1 MYLTKNELEIMD
13 VLWEQ
18 KRPLSRGE
26 LLALP
31 EKKTWMDSSIHI
43 LLNSLLRKGAIR
55 EAGYA
60 KCGKTSGRVYEAALS
75 CAEYYVTTPLG
86 QSRGPPGEIPW
97 APMGNHVGPHG
108 QSRGPRGAIT
118 WAPRGNHVGPQGLTT
133 NKKHYFRNGFVNS
146 NSKRL
151 SVRSCVL
158 Y

>member
-13 VLWEQ
+13 VLWKQE
-18 KRPLSRGE
+18 RPLSRGE

-75 CAEYYVTTPLG
+75 CAEYYVTTLDSTRMQPGAAELMEAYLAAKPLDEANR
-86 QSRGPPGEIPW
+86 QKIL
-97 APMGNHVGPHG
+97 A
-108 QSRGPRGAIT
+108 
-118 WAPRGNHVGPQGLTT
+118 L
-133 NKKHYFRNGFVNS
+133 
-146 NSKRL
+146 L
-151 SVRSCVL
+151 SETRE
-158 Y
+158 

>member
-31 EKKTWMDSSIHI
+31 KSKTWMDSSIHI

-75 CAEYYVTTPLG
+75 CAEYYVTTLESTQMQPSLPELLAAYLAARPVDEE
-86 QSRGPPGEIPW
+86 SRRQ
-97 APMGNHVGPHG
+97 AV
-108 QSRGPRGAIT
+108 QLL
-118 WAPRGNHVGPQGLTT
+118 Q
-133 NKKHYFRNGFVNS
+133 
-146 NSKRL
+146 
-151 SVRSCVL
+151 
-158 Y
+158 

>member
-26 LLALP
+26 LLSIP
-31 EKKTWMDSSIHI
+31 ENKTWMDSSIHI

-75 CAEYYVTTPLG
+75 CAEYYVTTLESTKMQPSLPELMEAYLSAVPLDEETKA
-86 QSRGPPGEIPW
+86 R
-97 APMGNHVGPHG
+97 
-108 QSRGPRGAIT
+108 
-118 WAPRGNHVGPQGLTT
+118 
-133 NKKHYFRNGFVNS
+133 
-146 NSKRL
+146 
-151 SVRSCVL
+151 VL
-158 Y
+158 DLLQKT

>member
-1 MYLTKNELEIMD
+1 MANTGFSGRYGEASFVYLTKNELEIMD

-60 KCGKTSGRVYEAALS
+60 KCGKTSGRIYEAALS
-75 CAEYYVTTPLG
+75 CAEYYVTTLDSTRIQPGAAELMEAYLAVKPLDEA
-86 QSRGPPGEIPW
+86 SRQKIL
-97 APMGNHVGPHG
+97 A
-108 QSRGPRGAIT
+108 
-118 WAPRGNHVGPQGLTT
+118 L
-133 NKKHYFRNGFVNS
+133 
-146 NSKRL
+146 L
-151 SVRSCVL
+151 SETRE
-158 Y
+158 

>member
-26 LLALP
+26 LLSLP
-31 EKKTWMDSSIHI
+31 ENKTWMDSSIHI

-75 CAEYYVTTPLG
+75 CAEYYITTLSSTKVQPTLPQLLKAYLAAVPLEDE
-86 QSRGPPGEIPW
+86 QREE
-97 APMGNHVGPHG
+97 ALVLL
-108 QSRGPRGAIT
+108 Q
-118 WAPRGNHVGPQGLTT
+118 
-133 NKKHYFRNGFVNS
+133 K
-146 NSKRL
+146 SKD
-151 SVRSCVL
+151 
-158 Y
+158 

>member
-75 CAEYYVTTPLG
+75 CAEYYVTTLESTRIQPSLPELMQAYLAAKPLDEE
-86 QSRGPPGEIPW
+86 SRMQTLELLGG
-97 APMGNHVGPHG
+97 
-108 QSRGPRGAIT
+108 
-118 WAPRGNHVGPQGLTT
+118 
-133 NKKHYFRNGFVNS
+133 KKQ
-146 NSKRL
+146 
-151 SVRSCVL
+151 
-158 Y
+158 

>member
-18 KRPLSRGE
+18 GRPLSRGE

-31 EKKTWMDSSIHI
+31 AEKTWMDSSIHI

-75 CAEYYVTTPLG
+75 VAEYYVTTLYSTRIQPSL
-86 QSRGPPGEIPW
+86 PELV
-97 APMGNHVGPHG
+97 AAYLAVK
-108 QSRGPRGAIT
+108 
-118 WAPRGNHVGPQGLTT
+118 TT
-133 NKKHYFRNGFVNS
+133 DEETRRKTAELRK
-146 NSKRL
+146 
-151 SVRSCVL
+151 
-158 Y
+158 

>member
-18 KRPLSRGE
+18 GRPLSRGE

-31 EKKTWMDSSIHI
+31 AEKTWMDSSIHI

-75 CAEYYVTTPLG
+75 CAEYYITTLSSTKVQPTLPELLKAYLAAAPLEED
-86 QSRGPPGEIPW
+86 QRCEALALLQ
-97 APMGNHVGPHG
+97 AP
-108 QSRGPRGAIT
+108 QE
-118 WAPRGNHVGPQGLTT
+118 
-133 NKKHYFRNGFVNS
+133 
-146 NSKRL
+146 
-151 SVRSCVL
+151 
-158 Y
+158 

>member
-1 MYLTKNELEIMD
+1 MANTGFSGRYGEASFVYLTKNELEIMD

-75 CAEYYVTTPLG
+75 CAEYYVTTLDSTRMQPGAAELMEAYLAAKPLDEANR
-86 QSRGPPGEIPW
+86 QKIL
-97 APMGNHVGPHG
+97 V
-108 QSRGPRGAIT
+108 
-118 WAPRGNHVGPQGLTT
+118 L
-133 NKKHYFRNGFVNS
+133 
-146 NSKRL
+146 L
-151 SVRSCVL
+151 SETRD
-158 Y
+158 

>member
-26 LLALP
+26 LLSLP
-31 EKKTWMDSSIHI
+31 ENKTWMDSSIHI

-75 CAEYYVTTPLG
+75 CAE
-86 QSRGPPGEIPW
+86 
-97 APMGNHVGPHG
+97 
-108 QSRGPRGAIT
+108 
-118 WAPRGNHVGPQGLTT
+118 
-133 NKKHYFRNGFVNS
+133 
-146 NSKRL
+146 
-151 SVRSCVL
+151 
-158 Y
+158 